1 MNYLCV
7 PGDSNLLASYMK
19 QSEPEQPLSS
29 YTKHLFGG
37 FTLNDDDCRF
47 DGVSGAFVCGNSTLS
62 ETTTTSD
69 LALPPRCSWDN
80 GFVNPRSPKYDDQ
93 FKMCVDSVV
102 DVRYEFTWSGTSI
115 VHLNATVILADVPV
129 FPMKPFRPIPA
140 KMNQMFAVKFV
151 HAGLNGTSSD
161 ASLEGHNGT
170 SYAPPKRS
178 GNPGIYI

>member
-19 QSEPEQPLSS
+19 QQEPDQPLSS
-29 YTKHLFGG
+29 YTKHLFGR
-37 FTLNDDDCRF
+37 FTLNEDDCRF
-47 DGVSGAFVCGNSTLS
+47 DEISGAFVCGDRVLS
-62 ETTTTSD
+62 ATPASSD

-129 FPMKPFRPIPA
+129 FPMKPFRPIA
-140 KMNQMFAVKFV
+140 TKMNQMFAVKFV
-151 HAGLNGTSSD
+151 HAGLNGTSEDSQ
-161 ASLEGHNGT
+161 EGHNGT